1 MKEII
6 GGFSESGRYY
16 AEISVNGKVNVWDTN
31 VGDLRHTYSPS
42 GHLNSSVSC
51 VKWIQ
56 MDNTD
61 LLCIGT
67 QKGYVEFYNIASGC
81 VFSKINTQSRA
92 VKSIYRLAQYLYV
105 GSDDGHVMKFD
116 LKTNKLEESKNKMGK
131 ICALAVLSDGRVLT
145 ASREIKLWNFP
156 SGKLIHKFIGH
167 KNEITS
173 LHIIEA
179 DKCYLLSCARDRFV
193 NIWSLS
199 DLKPDPL
206 ASLVAEDNIS
216 SMFVQNARNNIT
228 VTATTECGT
237 LHVYVHVL
245 NGCVVHPLK
254 PQGTLQIAVDT
265 IKDEEN
271 VQMPIICSKIIDSR
285 VYAVYGTRPFLAF
298 ENIQLS
304 KLNKCTFIA
313 RQDPKKSKTVVGS
326 HIINPNISDAKCIE
340 LKNNRSS
347 NLPLETRLQNMS
359 EEIETTVQT
368 KGESIVHLLVQGLR
382 SNDKNLL
389 ESALFVKDDRTI
401 DNTVSRLP
409 LQSII
414 MLVHK
419 LIRLSQ
425 DRTLISSVSVRWLS
439 AILRIHA
446 SLLLA
451 NPDVLETFLPLE
463 NVLSTRLNNFR
474 QLGLLEFKLK
484 ALVNKLNFDKEDK
497 DKEQAALLVYND
509 SDDEDKKT
517 IDEDAL
523 LAPIESEDEDQNTT
537 DEEEEMDIDI
547 NGEDYPVLIT
557 NKT

>member
-1 MKEII
+1 MREII

-31 VGDLRHTYSPS
+31 VGDLRHTYSPN
-42 GHLNSSVSC
+42 GHLNTSVTC

-67 QKGYVEFYNIASGC
+67 QKGYVEFFNVASGS
-81 VFSKINTQSRA
+81 VLSVINTQSRA
-92 VKSIYRLAQYLYV
+92 VKSIYRLDQHLYI
-105 GSDDGHVMKFD
+105 GSEDGYVMKFD
-116 LKTNKLEESKNKMGK
+116 LKDNKLVAKKKMGK
-131 ICALAVLSDGRVLT
+131 MCALAVLSDGRVLT
-145 ASREIKLWNFP
+145 ASREIKLWNFT
-156 SGKLIHKFIGH
+156 SGELIHKFTGH
-167 KNEITS
+167 KNEISS

-199 DLKPDPL
+199 DLKLDPL
-206 ASLVAEDNIS
+206 ASFVADDNIS
-216 SMFVQNARNNIT
+216 SIYVQNARNNIT

-254 PQGTLQIAVDT
+254 PQGTLQIAVDN
-265 IKDEEN
+265 IKGEEN
-271 VQMPIICSKIIDSR
+271 VQMPIICSKISDSR
-285 VYAVYGTRPFLAF
+285 VYALYGTRPFLAF
-298 ENIQLS
+298 ENIHLN

-313 RQDPKKSKTVVGS
+313 RKDPKKSKSVVGS
-326 HIINPNISDAKCIE
+326 HVVNPNITDAKCIE

-359 EEIETTVQT
+359 EEIENTVQT
-368 KGESIVHLLVQGLR
+368 KGESIVHLLIQGLR

-409 LQSII
+409 LQSIV

-425 DRTLISSVSVRWLS
+425 DRTVISSVSVRWLT
-439 AILRIHA
+439 AVLRIHA

-463 NVLSTRLNNFR
+463 NVLSARLNNFR

-484 ALVNKLNFDKEDK
+484 ALVNRLNFDNEVK
-497 DKEQAALLVYND
+497 DKEQDALLVYND

-517 IDEDAL
+517 TDEDTL
-523 LAPIESEDEDQNTT
+523 LVSIESEDEDQNTT
-537 DEEEEMDIDI
+537 DEEEEMDVDV
-547 NGEDYPVLIT
+547 NGDDSFLIT
-557 NKT
+557 NNL